1 MVRITAKALVTIA
14 SEPSRSHARDLV
26 IIGHLLASRLKRD
39 GAISADSDFA
49 LVWRDAVVPIA
60 AASRHIVITALVTLP
75 LPSPLLPATLA
86 ASQDRLAGGHV
97 RGAARPDD
105 GGWPSF

>member
-1 MVRITAKALVTIA
+1 MVRVTAKALVTLA

-26 IIGHLLASRLKRD
+26 ILGHLLASRLKRD

-60 AASRHIVITALVTLP
+60 AASRYCYLHQYHRPRHPTIAFATPSRHPRRFPGPTGRWACARSCTA
-75 LPSPLLPATLA
+75 
-86 ASQDRLAGGHV
+86 
-97 RGAARPDD
+97 
-105 GGWPSF
+105 